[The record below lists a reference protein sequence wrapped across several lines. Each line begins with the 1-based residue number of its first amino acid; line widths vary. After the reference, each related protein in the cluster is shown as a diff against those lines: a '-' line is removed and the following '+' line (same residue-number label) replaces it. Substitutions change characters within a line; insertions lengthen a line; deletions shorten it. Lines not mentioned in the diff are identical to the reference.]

1 MSELFLST
9 WGGSRRTNGGG
20 TEGERVNSSVQ
31 IWRGVQ
37 DQTSPHPLLQYLLLF
52 HWLQC
57 RGKLQVCT
65 EKTAWGQNAW
75 GGEEWLLSLQG
86 HTHIQRERKLRWMS
100 EIRLTKQPFSSLSLF
115 FARLLLVPSTLFL
128 VFCQIFF
135 STNACS
141 SLFLFLSCPSL
152 SLSLSVNL
160 FPSVSL
166 RLSLSVSSLYSDS
179 RAAVP
184 HICSAAQ
191 RPQRQKDVCAYTCE
205 CYMAKSM
212 WTLLVSGFFHN
223 WGSTA

>member
-1 MSELFLST
+1 MSELFFST

-75 GGEEWLLSLQG
+75 GGEEWLLSLKG

-128 VFCQIFF
+128 FFCQIFF

-205 CYMAKSM
+205 RYMAKSM

>member
-57 RGKLQVCT
+57 GGKLQVCT

-128 VFCQIFF
+128 FFCQIFF

-152 SLSLSVNL
+152 SLSLCLSISFPPSHCVFL
-160 FPSVSL
+160 CQFPVCIATAGLPSHISAQLPSVL
-166 RLSLSVSSLYSDS
+166 RDRRTSVPT
-179 RAAVP
+179 RVNATWP
-184 HICSAAQ
+184 
-191 RPQRQKDVCAYTCE
+191 KVCGR
-205 CYMAKSM
+205 S
-212 WTLLVSGFFHN
+212 
-223 WGSTA
+223 